1 MPTTGGSTA
10 AGASGGDPTL
20 LSHEESVMILEAQR
34 QATEDLQA
42 ELVKAQERHQE
53 LDHVCS
59 GLHEILREEAE
70 LGWLRAVEAERC
82 KWEAREERL
91 VEQL

>member
-1 MPTTGGSTA
+1 
-10 AGASGGDPTL
+10 
-20 LSHEESVMILEAQR
+20 MILEAQR

-59 GLHEILREEAE
+59 GLHDQVQILREEAE